1 MDGQKQGFGEEHKE
15 FFRDLSNVIIS
26 YTPISGVIDTV
37 KFMHKW
43 LVKKDSPHRI
53 VHHIKKKQK
62 KLRLKHTKE
71 GSA

>member
-1 MDGQKQGFGEEHKE
+1 MNGQKESLGEEHKE

-43 LVKKDSPHRI
+43 VVKKDSPRRI
-53 VHHIKKKQK
+53 VHHIKRKGK
-62 KLRLKHTKE
+62 RLKLKRTKQ
-71 GSA
+71 AN